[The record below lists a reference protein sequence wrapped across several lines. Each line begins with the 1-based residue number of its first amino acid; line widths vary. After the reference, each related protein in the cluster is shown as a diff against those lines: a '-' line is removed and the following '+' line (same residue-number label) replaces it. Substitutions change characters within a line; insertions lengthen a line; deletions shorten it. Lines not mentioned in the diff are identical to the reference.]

1 MSQSLQTVAL
11 CLMLLGVALTLVSIT
26 MPQWSKNDPFDTT
39 RDSIQT
45 IKGLWKQCTTF
56 AAGNWDC
63 DDYDRLFLGL
73 PARLQAGRLLA
84 IGSVACGIIGFFLG
98 IVGLDC
104 IPAISEASTKSRMRL
119 ISGILTL
126 ISSLFLLIATCWYA
140 NDIRRQHESDS
151 IIILNSSSSS
161 TKRFIFG
168 EALFVGWAASV
179 VNIVAGSLAM
189 CTSCS
194 KHDEEPVVYSYNP
207 PNKPVTV
214 RDYV

>member
-11 CLMLLGVALTLVSIT
+11 CLMLLGLALTLVSIT

-73 PARLQAGRLLA
+73 PAKLQAGRLLA
-84 IGSVACGIIGFFLG
+84 IGSVACGVIGFILG

-104 IPAISEASTKSRMRL
+104 IPAISEAATKSRMRL
-119 ISGILTL
+119 IAGILTL
-126 ISSLFLLIATCWYA
+126 VSALFLLIATCWYA
-140 NDIRRQHESDS
+140 NDIRRQHETDS
-151 IIILNSSSSS
+151 MLILSSSSTT

-179 VNIVAGSLAM
+179 VNIIAGSLVT
-189 CTSCS
+189 CTSCG
-194 KHDEEPVVYSYNP
+194 KEEEDTAVYTYNP
-207 PNKPVTV
+207 PNKPVSV